1 MVVTILRLPHMDIVM
16 NSDNSEE
23 EEGEKQEVILRR
35 STRQK
40 RQKIIL
46 RRSTRNRDHGR
57 ELGEE
62 KLEEENIGRLKRSRM
77 RYNSVMDEDEEE
89 GEPDEEKG
97 RKEPDHRRQN
107 RMRHESV
114 SLTLSMI
121 LMFKSK

>member
-89 GEPDEEKG
+89 VEPDDEKG
-97 RKEPDHRRQN
+97 PKRKEPDHRRQN
-107 RMRHESV
+107 RMRQENVSV
-114 SLTLSMI
+114 SIWLTS
-121 LMFKSK
+121 KS